1 MTGRN
6 KLTGIKSWPEN
17 DRPEENNTEKP
28 AYLGHRRRIKEKYR
42 SNGIAGWLEYEVL
55 ELALTYAI
63 SRKDTKPIAKD
74 LISRFRTI
82 NGVLDADRK
91 DLETIPGISEHTS
104 LLLKLLKDIAIL
116 YVGNRLHHR
125 DLLSSPQAVYDYL
138 RTSLKGASDEKFK
151 MLFLDS
157 RSQLIAVETFETG
170 TVNFSVVYPRKV
182 VERALYNHAVSV
194 IIAHNH
200 PAGSLEPS
208 QEDLDVTKAIRKALK
223 TVEITL
229 LDHIII
235 GNNDYYSFK
244 NNGKIF

>member
-1 MTGRN
+1 M
-6 KLTGIKSWPEN
+6 N
-17 DRPEENNTEKP
+17 DTEKP
-28 AYLGHRRRIKEKYR
+28 DYSGHRQRIKEKYR
-42 SNGIAGWLEYEVL
+42 NNGIAGWHEYEVL
-55 ELALTYAI
+55 ELALSYAI
-63 SRKDTKPIAKD
+63 YRKDTKPIAKN
-74 LISRFRTI
+74 LLAAFKTI

-91 DLETIPGISEHTS
+91 DLEKIPGVSEHTS
-104 LLLKLLKDIAIL
+104 LLLKLLKDTAVL
-116 YVGNRLHHR
+116 YVENGIHHR
-125 DLLSSPQAVYDYL
+125 DLLSSPQVVYDYL

-157 RSQLIAVETFETG
+157 RNQLLAVETFETG

-182 VERALYNHAVSV
+182 VERALYNHAVGV

-200 PAGSLEPS
+200 PAGSLEAS
-208 QEDLDVTKAIRKALK
+208 QEDQEVTKAIRQALK

-244 NNGKIF
+244 DNGVFL